1 MLVLRFSGTREM
13 EGLMAQI
20 TEGGVDGGMVRIG
33 SRFSRYRRSRCSRK
47 TEGEDRAEEQD

>member
-1 MLVLRFSGTREM
+1 MVLRFSGRREM

-20 TEGGVDGGMVRIG
+20 IGGGVGGGIVRIG
-33 SRFSRYRRSRCSRK
+33 SRLSRSRRSRCSRK